1 VTRISLSA
9 SADRDLLDIF
19 LQGIDL
25 FGTGQAAEY
34 AKRLQSSFEMLA
46 EHPDSGREREDV
58 APGVRTWPMEAHVI
72 VYRRDPDGGVRILRV
87 RHGRENWIRNPLG
100 SAS

>member
-1 VTRISLSA
+1 MTRISISTSA
-9 SADRDLLDIF
+9 ERDLLNIF

-25 FGTGQAAEY
+25 FGPGQAAEY
-34 AKRLQSSFEMLA
+34 AKGLQSGFEILA
-46 EHPDSGREREDV
+46 AHPDAGRERDDV
-58 APGVRTWPMEAHVI
+58 APGVRIWPMDAHVI